1 MAAEQ
6 VGQTPGPWRVIA
18 DGSPFYKGVVAIL
31 RSNTELGVLEV
42 GSKNPDHVVTRA
54 EDEANAHL
62 IAAAPYLLAA
72 AEAAVEKLDPDGLTQ
87 AVSDATGGAGL
98 YGTIVRDLRAAI
110 QSARARGEEV
120 SGG

>member
-62 IAAAPYLLAA
+62 IAAAPSLLAA
-72 AEAAVEKLDPDGLTQ
+72 AIQAREAIRLTREY
-87 AVSDATGGAGL
+87 VGEELLPNLEGWSHFDADRAL
-98 YGTIVRDLRAAI
+98 EAAI
-110 QSARARGEEV
+110 QSARARGEE
-120 SGG
+120 